1 MTSKNSSQFL
11 SKENLS
17 VLFEVIVD
25 EYKNYILDKNAFNIA
40 FNEMVQMFYYNQIK
54 SGNQTIYDIVGMNKQ
69 FISFISLR
77 LEQNSKF
84 KNNKKTRY

>member
-1 MTSKNSSQFL
+1 MSSKNSSQFL
-11 SKENLS
+11 SNENLS
-17 VLFEVIVD
+17 VLFEVITD

-54 SGNQTIYDIVGMNKQ
+54 SGSQTIHDIINMNKK

-77 LEQNSKF
+77 LEQKF
-84 KNNKKTRY
+84 KIQK

>member
-77 LEQNSKF
+77 LEKKF
-84 KNNKKTRY
+84 KIAIDQ